1 MNELTKRQVRLL
13 KTNNLKNQKINFRFS
28 AVFCDLDIF
37 WLLTAQYQSNLTIW
51 AFDSKFQV
59 IFSPEIMGCKKEK
72 CNTNVT
78 PKIIRSYFQ
87 CLNR

>member
-37 WLLTAQYQSNLTIW
+37 WLLTAQYQSNWTIW
-51 AFDSKFQV
+51 AFESKFQV
-59 IFSPEIMGCKKEK
+59 ILA
-72 CNTNVT
+72 
-78 PKIIRSYFQ
+78 PK
-87 CLNR
+87 